1 MKIEIMRKFIYL
13 ALAIFIIACSDDD
26 SHTIN
31 DITAPIITILGD
43 TTINITQNTT
53 YIDAGAT
60 ATDNVDGDLSSSI
73 LVSGDPNVNVI
84 ATYTI
89 TYSVSDVAGNT
100 ASASRQVTV
109 IEDIDNPVYIDAN
122 GITIKAKEWS
132 EVGATGEI
140 NGITYTVIDKPML
153 EGLIENGDDLT
164 KLATTKVTSMALLF
178 YGATSFNQAIN
189 NWDMSNVINTYAM
202 FWDAFEF
209 NQDIGNWDLSNVLNM
224 SNMFTNATAFNQSL
238 ENWDVSNVDSMRG
251 LFVNAS
257 NFNQS
262 LENWDVGNVTNMN
275 WMFYKATSFN
285 QALEN
290 WDLSFVDEMY
300 GMFSNANS
308 YNQDLSSWNVENV
321 TLCGNFNA
329 NTPEWILSKPI
340 FTNCTP

>member
-1 MKIEIMRKFIYL
+1 MRKFIYL
-13 ALAIFIIACSDDD
+13 TFAILIIACSDDD
-26 SHTIN
+26 SHSIN
-31 DITAPIITILGD
+31 DIKAPIITLLGNS
-43 TTINITQNTT
+43 TISITQYTT

-60 ATDNVDGDLSSSI
+60 AIDNVDGDLTSSI
-73 LVSGDPNVNVI
+73 VVTGNPNMNVI

-89 TYSVSDVAGNT
+89 TYNVSDVAGNT
-100 ASASRQVTV
+100 ASASRQVAV
-109 IEDIDNPVYIDAN
+109 IEDIDNPVYIDTN
-122 GITIKAKEWS
+122 GITIKAKEWA

-140 NGITYTVIDKPML
+140 NDITYTVVDKPML
-153 EGLIENGDDLT
+153 EELIENGDDLS

-178 YGATSFNQAIN
+178 YGATNFNQVIN

-209 NQDIGNWDLSNVLNM
+209 NQDIGNWDMSNVLNM

-257 NFNQS
+257 NFNQDIG
-262 LENWDVGNVTNMN
+262 NWNVGNVTNMN
-275 WMFYKATSFN
+275 WMFYEATSFN

-290 WDLSFVDEMY
+290 WDVSFVDEMY
-300 GMFSNANS
+300 GMFSDADS
-308 YNQDLSSWNVENV
+308 YNQNLSSWNVENV
-321 TLCGNFNA
+321 TLCGSFNA
-329 NTPEWILSKPI
+329 NTTQWILPKPT

>member
-1 MKIEIMRKFIYL
+1 MRKFIYL
-13 ALAIFIIACSDDD
+13 TFAILIIACSDDD
-26 SHTIN
+26 NHSIN
-31 DITAPIITILGD
+31 DIKAPIITLLGNSP
-43 TTINITQNTT
+43 TSITQYTT

-60 ATDNVDGDLSSSI
+60 AIDNVDGDLTSSI
-73 LVSGDPNVNVI
+73 VVTGNPNMNVI

-89 TYSVSDVAGNT
+89 TYNVSDVAGNT
-100 ASASRQVTV
+100 ASASRQVAV
-109 IEDIDNPVYIDAN
+109 IEDIDNPVYIDTN
-122 GITIKAKEWS
+122 GITIKAKEWA

-140 NGITYTVIDKPML
+140 NDITYTVVDKPML
-153 EGLIENGDDLT
+153 EELIENGDDLS

-178 YGATSFNQAIN
+178 YGATNFNQVIT

-209 NQDIGNWDLSNVLNM
+209 NQDIGNWDMSNVLNM

-257 NFNQS
+257 NFNQDIG
-262 LENWDVGNVTNMN
+262 NWNVGNVTNMN

-290 WDLSFVDEMY
+290 WDVSFVDEMY
-300 GMFSNANS
+300 GMFSDADS
-308 YNQDLSSWNVENV
+308 YNQNLSSWNVENV
-321 TLCGNFNA
+321 TLCGAFNA
-329 NTPEWILSKPI
+329 NTTQWILPKPT

>member
-1 MKIEIMRKFIYL
+1 MRKFIYL
-13 ALAIFIIACSDDD
+13 TFAILIIACSDDD
-26 SHTIN
+26 SHSIN
-31 DITAPIITILGD
+31 DIKAPIITLLGNS
-43 TTINITQNTT
+43 TISITQYTT

-60 ATDNVDGDLSSSI
+60 AIDNVDGDLTSSI
-73 LVSGDPNVNVI
+73 VVTGNPNMNVI

-89 TYSVSDVAGNT
+89 TYNVSDVAGNT
-100 ASASRQVTV
+100 ASASRQVAV
-109 IEDIDNPVYIDAN
+109 IEDIDNPVYIDTN
-122 GITIKAKEWS
+122 GITIKAEEWA

-140 NGITYTVIDKPML
+140 NDITYTVVDKPML
-153 EGLIENGDDLT
+153 EELIENGDDLS

-178 YGATSFNQAIN
+178 YGATNFNQVIN

-209 NQDIGNWDLSNVLNM
+209 NQDIGNWDMSNVLNM

-257 NFNQS
+257 NFNQDIG
-262 LENWDVGNVTNMN
+262 NWNVGNVTNMN
-275 WMFYKATSFN
+275 WMFYEATSFN

-290 WDLSFVDEMY
+290 WDVSFVDEMY
-300 GMFSNANS
+300 GMFSDADS
-308 YNQDLSSWNVENV
+308 YNQNLSSWNVENV
-321 TLCGNFNA
+321 TLCGSFNA
-329 NTPEWILSKPI
+329 NTTQWILPKPT